1 MTIFKK
7 EALDQIN
14 LSLVATGQRAT
25 ILIVDDKES
34 NLSVMSGI
42 LKADYHVLEARDG
55 LEALA
60 LIENMEDRAALAC
73 IISDYRMPRLN
84 GVELLERAQL
94 LVPDALRIIVTGF
107 IDIDAI
113 IDSINRGGIY
123 KLIVKPFEV
132 NDFLTAAQGAVK
144 KFDAQRDLLSQLK
157 KLSHMTP

>member
-1 MTIFKK
+1 
-7 EALDQIN
+7 
-14 LSLVATGQRAT
+14 
-25 ILIVDDKES
+25 LIVDDKES

-42 LKADYHVLEARDG
+42 LKVDYHVLEARDG

-60 LIENMEDRAALAC
+60 LIENMEDRASLAC

>member
-144 KFDAQRDLLSQLK
+144 KFEVQRDLLMQLK

>member
-144 KFDAQRDLLSQLK
+144 KFEVQRDLLMQLK
-157 KLSHMTP
+157 KLSHMTA